1 MTLSIFSPR
10 RVSWSTTNLSTN
22 CSQRFLRRRPWRRV
36 SGASG
41 PQSVTHS
48 LILIMEMTSNIVAP
62 FFFYSLFDYCC
73 AQLGKK
79 PAQTSTRTQQQDGLV
94 GAETSFFCCCCCFL
108 RETPHDF
115 KWSLLCLCVGLC
127 RSVHLCLAEGGS
139 LSRKTLCVR
148 ASCVLSLVRA
158 AQRNKGLDTSEGN
171 YLQENNRILFMF
183 MSFWRSQNINVVITL
198 QVVIPASSVREVKKH
213 NSALSMMSIETADRE
228 KVRTILLIHWLFIYL
243 LFSFFSLL
251 LMWSAFDWMLSRK
264 GTFVH
269 IISSLNWKIQ
279 LFIMQWYTVLIQS
292 NLSNMKNSHL
302 DLNWI
307 NQMSILNIIHSSCC
321 RHWVKLFRR
330 RCWLSPEWMS
340 EYPTQR

>member
-1 MTLSIFSPR
+1 
-10 RVSWSTTNLSTN
+10 
-22 CSQRFLRRRPWRRV
+22 
-36 SGASG
+36 
-41 PQSVTHS
+41 
-48 LILIMEMTSNIVAP
+48 
-62 FFFYSLFDYCC
+62 
-73 AQLGKK
+73 
-79 PAQTSTRTQQQDGLV
+79 
-94 GAETSFFCCCCCFL
+94 
-108 RETPHDF
+108 
-115 KWSLLCLCVGLC
+115 
-127 RSVHLCLAEGGS
+127 
-139 LSRKTLCVR
+139 
-148 ASCVLSLVRA
+148 
-158 AQRNKGLDTSEGN
+158 
-171 YLQENNRILFMF
+171 

-307 NQMSILNIIHSSCC
+307 NQMSILNFIHSSCC

-330 RCWLSPEWMS
+330 RRWLSPEWMS
-340 EYPTQR
+340 EYPTQRQLHLLVNVAAQVGWRLQDRDPKTRRRLRLSSARLASWQWATVELLSEDREV

>member
-1 MTLSIFSPR
+1 MLSSR
-10 RVSWSTTNLSTN
+10 CRWW
-22 CSQRFLRRRPWRRV
+22 FLRP
-36 SGASG
+36 ASG
-41 PQSVTHS
+41 RWR
-48 LILIMEMTSNIVAP
+48 NITQLCP
-62 FFFYSLFDYCC
+62 WCLLKLLTEKRSEQFFSFTGYLFIY
-73 AQLGKK
+73 
-79 PAQTSTRTQQQDGLV
+79 
-94 GAETSFFCCCCCFL
+94 
-108 RETPHDF
+108 
-115 KWSLLCLCVGLC
+115 
-127 RSVHLCLAEGGS
+127 
-139 LSRKTLCVR
+139 
-148 ASCVLSLVRA
+148 
-158 AQRNKGLDTSEGN
+158 
-171 YLQENNRILFMF
+171 
-183 MSFWRSQNINVVITL
+183 
-198 QVVIPASSVREVKKH
+198 
-213 NSALSMMSIETADRE
+213 
-228 KVRTILLIHWLFIYL
+228 LFIYL

-330 RCWLSPEWMS
+330 RRWLSPEWMS